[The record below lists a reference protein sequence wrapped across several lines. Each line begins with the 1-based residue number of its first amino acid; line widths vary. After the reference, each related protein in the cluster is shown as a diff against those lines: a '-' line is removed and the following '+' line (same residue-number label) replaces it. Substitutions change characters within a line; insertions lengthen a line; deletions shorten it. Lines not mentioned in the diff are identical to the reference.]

1 VEEPQWQEVASEYS
15 GASESSKACPE
26 SSRSKLARL
35 SWGGDTFRAPM
46 IGIAGTVLMPQ
57 SCERYLGHA
66 ATNLF

>member
-1 VEEPQWQEVASEYS
+1 MGITNGQSAKIYETYREA
-15 GASESSKACPE
+15 GGNFIDTA
-26 SSRSKLARL
+26 KL
-35 SWGGDTFRAPM
+35 RAPM